1 MLLAPQQANKLRH
14 KLLGQGIAILFGK
27 PANREDDGCVPPENH
42 LACIRIQASCILE
55 GEGVKNIAWFLPV
68 SLPRGCVHFF
78 LSAVIYQLGLVRRF
92 PVN

>member
-1 MLLAPQQANKLRH
+1 MCA
-14 KLLGQGIAILFGK
+14 
-27 PANREDDGCVPPENH
+27 PENH
-42 LACIRIQASCILE
+42 LACIRIQACFILE

-92 PVN
+92 PVNRKKKKARGYFSSVLITWEAEFPEMSHYV